1 MVYHFRGVYGTL
13 ASYSMSDGTNAILT
27 GLSPLLI
34 TVDIGY
40 HDYHLMTNIGYC
52 DNFSDSQSTMTF
64 SLLGNYHPMTTGL
77 LDIVTI

>member
-40 HDYHLMTNIGYC
+40 YDYHLMTNIGYC
-52 DNFSDSQSTMTF
+52 DYFSDSQSTMTI
-64 SLLGNYHPMTTGL
+64 SQ
-77 LDIVTI
+77 